1 MSTDP
6 AILLFRVRNLY
17 TLNDRCKHS
26 LKIKTMSW
34 CPSTVHMLH
43 LDCWTVDAI
52 RYSIYTVYSVLC
64 NRFLNRTEHPI
75 HTGLHHFRTVSVQS
89 FPCGGWCQHPCLIV
103 IVRSI
108 AVFSSLLLL
117 LCV

>member
-52 RYSIYTVYSVLC
+52 RYSIYTVYRVLC

-75 HTGLHHFRTVSVQS
+75 HTQDCTTFVRYRCRVFPAVVGVSI
-89 FPCGGWCQHPCLIV
+89 P
-103 IVRSI
+103 
-108 AVFSSLLLL
+108 A
-117 LCV
+117 